1 MKNVIKSI
9 IFVIIF
15 FVLLTVATIFLAP
28 GDTSI
33 SINKKGRFEIL
44 EEPKDTIEVVVVGD
58 SLVYSSYSPMIVWN
72 EFGFT
77 SFDSS
82 DPAQVS
88 GDMLMQVENAIEHE
102 HPKIILLEGNVLFR
116 NPKERK
122 WSNWEPILQDEYL
135 PFIKFHDNWKNIF
148 KYGSRDK
155 WINVFKGYKY
165 ITKIKSAAS
174 SEYIEK
180 NNDKDYIYE
189 ENSENFKKIYDLC
202 QENNVKLVLISIPSQ
217 KSYKYEKHNML
228 TELAN
233 QYNIEYLDLNLID
246 LGIDWKIDTKDAGSH
261 LNRTGAYKVTMY
273 LGNYLKETNLL
284 TDYRDNKK
292 YASWNEAYKEYVKK
306 TS

>member
-9 IFVIIF
+9 IFTAIF
-15 FVLLTVATIFLAP
+15 VAILYVTIIFLAP
-28 GDTSI
+28 GDMSI
-33 SINKKGRFEIL
+33 SIHKKGRFEIL
-44 EEPKDTIEVVVVGD
+44 EEKKDTIEAVVVGD
-58 SLVYSSYSPMIVWN
+58 SLVYSSYSPMVVWN
-72 EFGFT
+72 EFGYT
-77 SFDSS
+77 SFAAA

-102 HPKIILLEGNVLFR
+102 HPKVILLEGNVLFR

-122 WSNWEPILQDEYL
+122 WSNWQPILEDEYL
-135 PFIKFHDNWKNIF
+135 PFIKFHDNWKNLF
-148 KYGSRDK
+148 KYGSRDE

-174 SEYIEK
+174 SKYIEV
-180 NNDKDYIYE
+180 NDNKDYIYE
-189 ENSENFKKIYDLC
+189 ENAENFEKIYNLC
-202 QENNVKLVLISIPSQ
+202 KENDIKLVLISIPSQ

-233 QYNIEYLDLNLID
+233 QYNIDYIDLNLID
-246 LGIDWKIDTKDAGSH
+246 LGIDWKTDTKDAGSH
-261 LNRTGAYKVTMY
+261 LNRTGAVKVTMY

-292 YASWNEAYKEYVKK
+292 YASWNEAYEIYVEK